1 MQKRRRAGTLSAMK
15 IVLATGIYPP
25 DIGGPATYVRELARE
40 LTEQKHEVIVLTY
53 QTIFVDHSP
62 PPAWKIIR
70 VSRGGGMLF
79 AWNNYAKAL
88 REHAA
93 NADQVVCFSSVSCG
107 VPLWMSGIKKPKTML
122 RLGGDF
128 FWERY
133 TAVGGGLGLQ
143 PWYADGKPESFSDR
157 VNLFVTR
164 LMNSLFME
172 RILNRFDCVVY
183 STQYQLDIHK
193 RHYKKLPDTLVIQNA
208 LPSGS
213 PVLHAMHAPLKL
225 LFLGR
230 FVRFKNVI
238 NLLHALRD
246 IPDATLTMTGEGP
259 ERLNMRKEA
268 EQCGLND
275 RITFLRPVFSE
286 DKQRLFADHDL
297 LVLPSITEIS
307 PNVALEARSSG
318 LPVLLTQQTGLSG
331 ELTKGMV
338 KAPLHTAPEIAR
350 AIASVRT
357 NYADIAREAAS
368 PPLQRPWSAV
378 AQEWVALFSRPR

>member
-1 MQKRRRAGTLSAMK
+1 MK

-40 LTEQKHEVIVLTY
+40 LTEQKHEVTVLTY

-70 VSRGGGMLF
+70 VPRGGGMFF
-79 AWNNYAKAL
+79 AWRNYSKAL
-88 REHAA
+88 KQYA
-93 NADQVVCFSSVSCG
+93 NDADCVVCFSSVSCG
-107 VPLWMSGIKKPKTML
+107 VPLWMSGITKPKTML

-143 PWYADGKPESFSDR
+143 AWYTNGKPESFGDR
-157 VNLFVTR
+157 VNLFITR
-164 LMNSLFME
+164 FMNGLVMG
-172 RILNRFDCVVY
+172 RLLNRFDHVVY

-193 RHYKKLPDTLVIQNA
+193 NHYKKLPDTLVLQNA
-208 LPSGS
+208 LPGGS
-213 PVLHAMHAPLKL
+213 PMLHAMHSPLKL

-238 NLLHALRD
+238 ALLHALRD
-246 IPDATLTMTGEGP
+246 FPDATLTMTGEGP
-259 ERLNMRKEA
+259 ERLRLKQEA
-268 EQCGLND
+268 EASGLSQ
-275 RITFLRPVFSE
+275 RVTFLRPVLSE

-307 PNVALEARSSG
+307 PNVALEARGSG

-338 KAPLHTAPEIAR
+338 KAPLHTAADIAR
-350 AIASVRT
+350 AIASVKT